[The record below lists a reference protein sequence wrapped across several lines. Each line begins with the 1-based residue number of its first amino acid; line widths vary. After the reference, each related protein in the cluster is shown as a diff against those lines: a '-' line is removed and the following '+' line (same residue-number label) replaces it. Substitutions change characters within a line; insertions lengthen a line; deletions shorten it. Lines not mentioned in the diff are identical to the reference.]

1 MEPSRLRRMLLSAS
15 CIAAPLFGIAAAV
28 AVPGLQSSR
37 GAELN
42 AIAQHQHRF
51 YVYALC
57 ILLSSYLLVPAV
69 FAVTGLLR
77 ESRGRVLA
85 GLLAQIGL
93 VVAIGDAAVELMY
106 WKMGRPGAEH
116 AQMTA
121 LAKAYED
128 APGSALIYNIGGIA
142 VLVGMTWLGVLL
154 WRSGAVPRWSAVA
167 LPLGT
172 AANIAGF
179 ASAAQ
184 PILVAS
190 YVVLVIAF
198 VPVARAV
205 LATPAVSKARVAEVA
220 AVAQ

>member
-1 MEPSRLRRMLLSAS
+1 VETVRLRPLLLAAA
-15 CIAAPLFGIAAAV
+15 CIAAPLIGVVAAAAV
-28 AVPGLQSSR
+28 PWLQDSR

-69 FAVTGLLR
+69 LAVTGLLR
-77 ESRGRVLA
+77 ESRSRVLA
-85 GLLAQIGL
+85 GLLTQLGL

-106 WKMGRPGAEH
+106 WKMGRPGADH
-116 AQMTA
+116 HQMTA

-128 APGSALIYNIGGIA
+128 APGSGLIYTVGGIA
-142 VLVGMTWLGVLL
+142 VLIGMVWLGGLL
-154 WRSGAVPRWSAVA
+154 WRSGAVPRWSALA

-172 AANIAGF
+172 VANIAGF

-184 PILVAS
+184 AILVVS
-190 YVVLVIAF
+190 YLVLLVAF
-198 VPVARAV
+198 VPVSRAV
-205 LATPAVSKARVAEVA
+205 LAAPAGSNARSAEVA
-220 AVAQ
+220 AVA